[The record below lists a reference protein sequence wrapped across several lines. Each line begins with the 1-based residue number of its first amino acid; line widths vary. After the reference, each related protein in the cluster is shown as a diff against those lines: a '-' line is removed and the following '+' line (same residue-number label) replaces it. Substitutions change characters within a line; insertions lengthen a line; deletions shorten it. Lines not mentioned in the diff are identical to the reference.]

1 MKNKQVKQ
9 MMCDVFDGYWSKPK
23 FNGEYSWLCLMV
35 DGGHLGNCSTVVG
48 LYKTVSI
55 KGDD

>member
-1 MKNKQVKQ
+1 